1 MSKFY
6 STTEAAKICQVTPGS
21 VIRWIKEGKLETSLT
36 AGGHRRIPSESLFSL
51 LKKLRLPIPSE
62 LTTEEES
69 ATPRIM
75 IIDDEVGMRQ
85 MLRWFLKENM
95 PEVLVEEA
103 ENGLDAGW
111 KALQFHPDLVLLDLF
126 MPGMDGFRFCELIKG
141 NPELKDTR
149 ILVMSGHQTEEVRD
163 KINQLGVDVMY
174 KPMDVDVLKQKILQE
189 LKRRIV
195 RKA

>member
-21 VIRWIKEGKLETSLT
+21 VIRWINEGKLETSLT
-36 AGGHRRIPSESLFSL
+36 AGGHRRIPSESLL
-51 LKKLRLPIPSE
+51 GLIKKLRLPIPSE
-62 LTTEEES
+62 LSEVENG
-69 ATPRIM
+69 TPKIM

-141 NPELKDTR
+141 SPELKDTR
-149 ILVMSGHQTEEVRD
+149 ILVMSGHQTEEVQE
-163 KINQLGVDVMY
+163 KINQLGVEVMY
-174 KPMDVDVLKQKILQE
+174 KPMDVDVLKRKILQE
-189 LKRRIV
+189 LKRRVV